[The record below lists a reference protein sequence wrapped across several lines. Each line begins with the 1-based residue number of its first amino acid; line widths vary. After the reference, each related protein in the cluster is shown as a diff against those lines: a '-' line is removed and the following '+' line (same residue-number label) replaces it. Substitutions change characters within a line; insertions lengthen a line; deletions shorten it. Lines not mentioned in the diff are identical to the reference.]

1 MIPFVFIF
9 AFIVEPVGSVLEIP
23 WDYVEEV
30 EVIDLGPSLEELER
44 QLQRQNQRIMEFKDQ
59 RCFE

>member
-9 AFIVEPVGSVLEIP
+9 AFIVDPVGSILDEP

-30 EVIDLGPSLEELER
+30 EVIDLGPSLEEMER
-44 QLQRQNQRIMEFKDQ
+44 QLQRQNKRIMEFKNMECD
-59 RCFE
+59 E